1 MYKQTI
7 TIIEDDALI
16 AKIVSAYLQKEGYEV
31 DIFHSAEDAWEKL
44 RYKQQSLL
52 LCDVNL
58 PGETGFQFA
67 EKYRKQYPEALII
80 FLTGNSTLE
89 EKLTG
94 FQLGADD
101 YITKP
106 FIVEELIARV
116 KAQLRKDRT
125 KHLTASED
133 EFIIGDLKINFKE
146 KAVYKKGV
154 KVELFTKEKKLLF
167 FLAAN
172 YGRVYNADSLL
183 ELIWGFDTESDLK
196 TIVVH
201 ISNLR
206 KKLEDDPKTPKY
218 LKTVRGFGYKLFY
231 DESESH

>member
-7 TIIEDDALI
+7 AIIEDDVLI
-16 AKIVSAYLQKEGYEV
+16 AKIVCTYLQKEGYEV
-31 DIFHSAEDAWEKL
+31 NVFHSAEDAWEKL
-44 RYKQQSLL
+44 QYKQQSLL

-67 EKYRKQYPEALII
+67 EKYRKQYPDALII
-80 FLTGNSTLE
+80 FLTGNSRLE

-94 FQLGADD
+94 FQVGADD

-106 FIVEELIARV
+106 FIVEELLARV
-116 KAQLRKDRT
+116 KAQMRKDRS
-125 KHLTASED
+125 KHLTANED
-133 EFIIGDLKINFKE
+133 QFIIGDLKIDFKR
-146 KAVYKKGV
+146 KAVFKKGELI
-154 KVELFTKEKKLLF
+154 ELFAKEKKLLF

-172 YGRVYNADSLL
+172 YDRVYNADSLL
-183 ELIWGFDTESDLK
+183 EHIWGFDTESDLK

-231 DESESH
+231 DKSESN